1 MGERG
6 SEAGKAQ
13 GGEPGAV
20 TPAGIIGGD
29 HDVLAALCER
39 RGGAVLAYCRHISA
53 PGLSARACAQAF
65 ARFRL
70 GVGEATDPEAL
81 DPDATLLRATRY
93 AAAAHVLQFVPLAPV
108 PGLGLG
114 RAWCYAVPQ
123 AIASRESG
131 ELSRWGRRRLAVHLR
146 RCGTCRETEARALAA
161 ERAYQEAP
169 VEELPA
175 GVAAQIL
182 TALEEA
188 VPV

>member
-1 MGERG
+1 VGERG

-13 GGEPGAV
+13 GGKPSAV
-20 TPAGIIGGD
+20 TAAGIIDGD

-53 PGLSARACAQAF
+53 PGLSAQAF

-70 GVGEATDPEAL
+70 DVAEATDPEAL

-93 AAAAHVLQFVPLAPV
+93 VAAAHVLQFVPLAPV

-114 RAWCYAVPQ
+114 RAWCPAVPQ

-131 ELSRWGRRRLAVHLR
+131 ELSRWVAGASPCTFVAVAPAGRQRLVRSRPSGPSRRRLSRSCR
-146 RCGTCRETEARALAA
+146 RGSPRRS
-161 ERAYQEAP
+161 
-169 VEELPA
+169 
-175 GVAAQIL
+175 
-182 TALEEA
+182 
-188 VPV
+188 